1 MKRSNIQVNKK
12 AIKPT
17 GMLIPR
23 WVQFAAVLLLTFMI
37 TLTINYRAFTEYSS
51 EKGHHTELNDS
62 VQDLTDENIA
72 LQEQIHSL
80 KTDPKSVKRE
90 AGKYGL
96 KPNEEKVSKPT
107 K

>member
-1 MKRSNIQVNKK
+1 MKRGNVKVNR
-12 AIKPT
+12 KPVKT
-17 GMLIPR
+17 RDVLVPR
-23 WVQFAAVLLLTFMI
+23 WIQFGALLFLASMI
-37 TLTINYRAFTEYSS
+37 TLTVNYRAFTEYSS
-51 EKGHHTELNDS
+51 EKEHNIELNES

-80 KTDPKSVKRE
+80 RTDPKSIKQE

-96 KPNEEKVSKPT
+96 KPDEKKVSKPT